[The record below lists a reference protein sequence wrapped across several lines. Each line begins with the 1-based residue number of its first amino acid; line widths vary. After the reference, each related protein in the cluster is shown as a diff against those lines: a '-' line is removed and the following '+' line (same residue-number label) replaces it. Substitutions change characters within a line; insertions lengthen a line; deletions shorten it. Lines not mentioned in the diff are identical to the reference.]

1 MSNVLVLNQN
11 TKRES
16 GRKAQKGNIQAGS
29 VVADIIRTTLGPRA
43 MLKMLLDPMGGI
55 ALTNDGNAI
64 LREIDVTHPAA
75 KMMIELSRTQDEEVG
90 DGTTSVIILAGEI
103 LQVAEPLIERNMHP
117 TVIVRGFSE
126 ALEFALKTI
135 DKLAVPIDVNEKSE
149 LAKIIKSCLG
159 TKFVHRWETLMTGL
173 ALDAVLIVRQ
183 VSHGKTE
190 IDIKRYARIEK
201 IPGGDIE
208 DSYVLNGVMVN
219 KDVVVSGM
227 RRRIENPRIILLDAS
242 LEYKKAESQ
251 TNVEITKEE
260 DFIRLLEL
268 EEEHIKNLCNDIIK
282 LKPDVVCVE
291 KGVSDLASHFL
302 SKAGISVLRRLR
314 KTDNNRIAR
323 VCGATIQNRPDELKD
338 SDVGTDC
345 GLFEIRKIGEEY
357 FSFFEQC
364 KNPKA
369 CTILLRGATK
379 DVLNEIERNLQDAM
393 NIARNVVNDP
403 RLLPGGGA
411 TEMAL
416 AHAIQEKSKTVEGP
430 QQLAFQAIGMA
441 LEVIPRTL
449 AQNCGAHTVR
459 VITELRSKHAAG
471 KTTFGIDG
479 DKGTIVDMNELG
491 VWEPV
496 VVKYQTLKTSIECSS
511 MLLRIDDIVSG
522 ISKKG
527 KKESAPAP
535 QAQQAPEDDDDEAK

>member
-1 MSNVLVLNQN
+1 M
-11 TKRES
+11 
-16 GRKAQKGNIQAGS
+16 
-29 VVADIIRTTLGPRA
+29 
-43 MLKMLLDPMGGI
+43 
-55 ALTNDGNAI
+55 TN
-64 LREIDVTHPAA
+64 L
-75 KMMIELSRTQDEEVG
+75 
-90 DGTTSVIILAGEI
+90 
-103 LQVAEPLIERNMHP
+103 
-117 TVIVRGFSE
+117 
-126 ALEFALKTI
+126 ALE
-135 DKLAVPIDVNEKSE
+135 
-149 LAKIIKSCLG
+149 
-159 TKFVHRWETLMTGL
+159 
-173 ALDAVLIVRQ
+173 AVLTVRQ
-183 VSHGKTE
+183 VVHGKTE

-208 DSYVLNGVMVN
+208 DSRVLRGVMVN

-260 DFIRLLEL
+260 DFVRLLEI
-268 EEEHIKNLCNDIIK
+268 EEENIKRLCDDIIK

-302 SKAGISVLRRLR
+302 SKAGVSVFRRLR

-323 VCGATIQNRPDELKD
+323 ACGATIQNRTDELKE
-338 SDVGTDC
+338 SDVGLGC
-345 GLFEIRKIGEEY
+345 GLFEVRKIGDEY
-357 FSFFEQC
+357 FAFFEEC

-369 CTILLRGATK
+369 CTIMLRGATK
-379 DVLNEIERNLQDAM
+379 DVLNEVERNLQDAM
-393 NIARNVVNDP
+393 NIARNVVNDA

-430 QQLAFQAIGMA
+430 HQIAFQAIGMA

-479 DKGTIVDMNELG
+479 DKGTIVDMNQLG
-491 VWEPV
+491 IWEPV

-522 ISKKG
+522 MTKK
-527 KKESAPAP
+527 KKEIQGAPPQKFHDDSDSEPEPAP
-535 QAQQAPEDDDDEAK
+535 GGGR